1 VHPAEVAAEED
12 EADAISA
19 VQTTDLKQWSE
30 GLKQWLEGLRDPD
43 KNALHLANVLHALH
57 EVDQV

>member
-1 VHPAEVAAEED
+1 MHPAEVAAEED
-12 EADAISA
+12 KADAISA
-19 VQTTDLKQWSE
+19 VQATGLKHWLE

-43 KNALHLANVLHALH
+43 KNALYLANVLHALH